1 MTAMTMTARQVDA
14 WVAAMGSPSVLWA
27 ANDLGW
33 MARELDEAAHR
44 LARAEDLAANA
55 GAEDLRAL
63 ADTAATAAWR
73 LAEGLAAVSAVL
85 TRSAEEVDQ

>member
-1 MTAMTMTARQVDA
+1 MTMTDRQVGA
-14 WVAAMGSPSVLWA
+14 WVGAMGSPSVMWA

-44 LARAEDLAANA
+44 LARAEELAANA
-55 GAEDLRAL
+55 GADDLRTL

-73 LAEGLAAVSAVL
+73 LADGLAAVSSAL

>member
-1 MTAMTMTARQVDA
+1 MTCQQVQA
-14 WVAAMGSPSVLWA
+14 WVAAMGSPSVAWA

-44 LARAEDLAANA
+44 LARAEDLAVKA
-55 GAEDLRAL
+55 GDEELRAL

-73 LAEGLAAVSAVL
+73 LADGLAAVSSAL
-85 TRSAEEVDQ
+85 TRSAEEVDL